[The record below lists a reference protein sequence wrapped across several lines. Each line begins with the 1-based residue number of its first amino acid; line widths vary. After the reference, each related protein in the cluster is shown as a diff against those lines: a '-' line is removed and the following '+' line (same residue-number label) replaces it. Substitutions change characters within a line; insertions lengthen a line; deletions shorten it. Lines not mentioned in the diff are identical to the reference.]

1 MPIAPHPLD
10 AILLLLLLEAAGLV
24 LWHRL
29 GGRGP
34 EPRRLL
40 PTLAA
45 GFCLLLALRAC
56 LVGAAAPFVALWLAA
71 ALAAHLT
78 DLVGRWPR

>member
-1 MPIAPHPLD
+1 LPLEPHPVD

-24 LWHRL
+24 LWNRL

-34 EPRRLL
+34 EPRRVL

-56 LVGAAAPFVALWLAA
+56 LLGAAAPLVALCLAA
-71 ALAAHLT
+71 ALAAHLV

>member
-1 MPIAPHPLD
+1 MPIEPHPVD
-10 AILLLLLLEAAGLV
+10 AIFLLLLLEAAGLV

-34 EPRRLL
+34 EPRRIL

-56 LVGAAAPFVALWLAA
+56 LVDAPAPLVALCLAA
-71 ALAAHLT
+71 ALAAHLA
-78 DLVGRWPR
+78 DLAGRWSR

>member
-1 MPIAPHPLD
+1 MSLEPHPVD

-24 LWHRL
+24 LWNRL

-34 EPRRLL
+34 EPRRVL

-56 LVGAAAPFVALWLAA
+56 LQGAAAPLVALCLAA
-71 ALAAHLT
+71 ALAAHLV